1 MGELAATDR
10 RDEGSPISESGRT
23 TIHRGLRL
31 CRHNGGVYKHF
42 GPRLSH
48 LCTRPSSQSPQRR
61 PHCAKSSLG
70 FRPPRENRDNTTVI
84 ALSDRTSDSLG
95 ILGRSANCGEGDK
108 IGRCLRSSTT
118 NLGNDEA
125 SKRNEHYTEHH
136 HDKR

>member
-10 RDEGSPISESGRT
+10 RDEGSPILESGEPPFTVDSGSVDT
-23 TIHRGLRL
+23 TEESTNIRASVESPWRL
-31 CRHNGGVYKHF
+31 DPVRSRHSVDLIARN
-42 GPRLSH
+42 RH
-48 LCTRPSSQSPQRR
+48 LDSVLHAQ
-61 PHCAKSSLG
+61 
-70 FRPPRENRDNTTVI
+70 NRDNTTVI
-84 ALSDRTSDSLG
+84 ALSDRTSDSLC

-108 IGRCLRSSTT
+108 IGRCLCLSTT